1 MHKLVGFACVVA
13 VSLAGCATS
22 AQFGPAVET
31 FKALFSKPA
40 DVTLTAEELA
50 NYPYAAQYIRVAE
63 NPRATIVLAQQQ
75 GGIDY
80 YASSE
85 GRLISLKQG
94 RLIGTDGFSTD
105 AAFVDA
111 LPAPQAAI
119 DAEKPV
125 CWRSSW
131 RAWGELQA
139 GHYLLTGCLQP
150 VQRAVPVSTVSESDA
165 ASSEASQTEPA
176 LTIVKE
182 DVRSPITGHRYSNWY
197 WLDAD
202 NNVVKSEQQLGPLLP
217 RWSFETIR
225 RAAVQPEPQAVKL
238 PETYQA
244 SVPKGATLND
254 LLQSL
259 LAQPNIDWANSVIY
273 STDREAELNQ
283 QRDAVVKN
291 LEAFAAYWQGE
302 KYYGVAATANAL
314 AKDMSGWRMADRVP
328 TAVHP
333 ARLLISPRHNLAL
346 RGRHYVI
353 EANGVTHRVD
363 VAGAIHRAK
372 LNFSAGGPLRQ
383 LRDTPLWRPG
393 ADEDMI
399 YRFPRAGKPVKV
411 SITQGLSDS
420 LVLPGERFF
429 VPFKSSWLHG
439 PFADLNEQLL
449 AVFAHRVGE
458 AK

>member
-1 MHKLVGFACVVA
+1 MHKLVGFACVA
-13 VSLAGCATS
+13 ALSLAGCATS
-22 AQFGPAVET
+22 AQFDPAIET
-31 FKALFSKPA
+31 FRALFSKPV
-40 DVTLTAEELA
+40 DVRLTAEELT
-50 NYPYAAQYIRVAE
+50 NFPYAAQYIRVAD

-75 GGIDY
+75 GGVDY

-85 GRLISLKQG
+85 GRLVSIKQG

-150 VQRAVPVSTVSESDA
+150 VQRVEPASTVSEADT
-165 ASSEASQTEPA
+165 ASSEAAEPA

-314 AKDMSGWRMADRVP
+314 ARDMSGWRMADRVP

-429 VPFKSSWLHG
+429 VPFKASWLHG

-449 AVFAHRVGE
+449 AVFAHKVGE

>member
-1 MHKLVGFACVVA
+1 MHKLVGFACVAA

-50 NYPYAAQYIRVAE
+50 NFPYAAQYIRVAD
-63 NPRATIVLAQQQ
+63 NPRATIVLAQQH
-75 GGIDY
+75 GGVDY

-85 GRLISLKQG
+85 GRLVSLKQG

-119 DAEKPV
+119 DAKKPV

-150 VQRAVPVSTVSESDA
+150 VQRAEPASAQNEA
-165 ASSEASQTEPA
+165 APA

-182 DVRSPITGHRYSNWY
+182 DVRSPITDHSYSNWY

-225 RAAVQPEPQAVKL
+225 RAAAQPEPQATKL

-291 LEAFAAYWQGE
+291 LEAFASYWQGK
-302 KYYGVAATANAL
+302 KYYGVAATAKAL

-333 ARLLISPRHNLAL
+333 ARLLISPRYNLAL
-346 RGRHYVI
+346 RGTHYVI
-353 EANGVTHRVD
+353 EANPVSHRVD

-393 ADEDMI
+393 ANDDMI

-411 SITQGLSDS
+411 SITQGLTDS

-429 VPFKSSWLHG
+429 VPFKPSWLHG

-449 AVFAHRVGE
+449 AVFAHKVGE

>member
-1 MHKLVGFACVVA
+1 MHKLVVFFCAA
-13 VSLAGCATS
+13 AMSLSGCATS
-22 AQFGPAVET
+22 AQFSPVVET
-31 FKALFSKPA
+31 VKALFTGTP

-50 NYPYAAQYIRVAE
+50 NFPYAAQYVRIAD

-85 GRLISLKQG
+85 GRLVSIQQG
-94 RLIGTDGFSTD
+94 RLIGTDGFSID
-105 AAFVDA
+105 AAFIDA
-111 LPAPQAAI
+111 LPAPQTAI
-119 DAEKPV
+119 NAEKPV

-150 VQRAVPVSTVSESDA
+150 VQRAIAPE
-165 ASSEASQTEPA
+165 

-202 NNVVKSEQQLGPLLP
+202 NAVVKSEQQLGPLLP
-217 RWSFETIR
+217 RWSFETILS
-225 RAAVQPEPQAVKL
+225 ADDQPESPAEALPQ
-238 PETYQA
+238 TYQA
-244 SVPKGATLND
+244 DVPKGATLND
-254 LLQSL
+254 ILQPL

-273 STDREAELNQ
+273 STDREAALNQ
-283 QRDAVVKN
+283 QRDAAVKH

-302 KYYGVAATANAL
+302 KYYGVAATAKAL
-314 AKDMSGWRMADRVP
+314 AKDMSGWRLADRVP
-328 TAVHP
+328 TSVHP

-346 RGRHYVI
+346 RATHYVI
-353 EANGVTHRVD
+353 EANGVNHRVD

-393 ADEDMI
+393 ANEDMV
-399 YRFPRAGKPVKV
+399 YRLPRVGKPQKV

-420 LVLPGERFF
+420 SVLPGERFF
-429 VPFKSSWLHG
+429 VPFKPSWLVP
-439 PFADLNEQLL
+439 PFATLNEEML

-458 AK
+458 VK

>member
-1 MHKLVGFACVVA
+1 MHKLVGFACVAA

-119 DAEKPV
+119 DAAKPV

-150 VQRAVPVSTVSESDA
+150 VQRAVPVSTVSEADT
-165 ASSEASQTEPA
+165 ASSEAAEPA

-353 EANGVTHRVD
+353 EANGITHRVD

-399 YRFPRAGKPVKV
+399 YRFPRAGKPEKV

-429 VPFKSSWLHG
+429 VPFKASWLHR